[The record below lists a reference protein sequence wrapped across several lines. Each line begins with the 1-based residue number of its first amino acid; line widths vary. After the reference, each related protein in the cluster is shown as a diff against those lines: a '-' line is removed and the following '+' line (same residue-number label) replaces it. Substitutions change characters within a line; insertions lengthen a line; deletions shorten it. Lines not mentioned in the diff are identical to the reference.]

1 MRALEVSAMTG
12 QEQTLFDELRTI
24 DEETRWHAVE
34 TRDASFNG
42 IFFYGVRS
50 TGIYCKPSCPS
61 RRPRRA
67 QVAFFASPEEAE
79 AEKFRPCRRCRPRE
93 TGARDARLEMVEG
106 ACRLIEAAAP
116 EEGLPSLAGLGAAL
130 GVSRYYLQR
139 EFKRI
144 VGVSPRQYAVAHR
157 VKQFKSRIKEGETV
171 IDAMNE
177 AGYGSSSRLYEQ
189 TDAELG
195 MTPASYA
202 RGGAGARIAFTVA
215 PCELG
220 RLLVAATARGLCAV
234 RLGDSDAELETTLR
248 KEFPE
253 AEIERDA
260 QALGQYVEA
269 ILRHLAGQQTSLELP
284 LDVRATA
291 FQRRVWEELRRIPFG
306 STRSYREVAESL
318 GQPTATR
325 AVAGACAANPIALVT
340 PCHRV
345 VREDG
350 SLSGYRW
357 GTERKAKLLAR
368 EQALA
373 SKRT

>member
-1 MRALEVSAMTG
+1 MEVSAMTG
-12 QEQTLFDELRTI
+12 QEETLFDELRTI
-24 DEETRWHAVE
+24 DEETRWRAVE

-61 RRPRRA
+61 RRARRA
-67 QVAFFASPEEAE
+67 QVVFFASPGEAE
-79 AEKFRPCRRCRPRE
+79 ADKFRPCRRCRPRE
-93 TGARDARLEMVEG
+93 ACARDARLEMVEG

-116 EEGLPSLAGLGAAL
+116 EEGLPSLASLGASL

-171 IDAMNE
+171 IEAMNE

-202 RGGAGARIAFTVA
+202 RGGAGARIAYTIA

-220 RLLVAATARGLCAV
+220 RLLVAATSRGLCAV
-234 RLGDSDAELETTLR
+234 RLGDSDAELEATLST
-248 KEFPE
+248 EFPE
-253 AEIERDA
+253 AEIKQDA
-260 QALGQYVEA
+260 HALGDYVEA

-306 STRSYREVAESL
+306 STRSYREVAASL
-318 GQPTATR
+318 GQPTAVR
-325 AVAGACAANPIALVT
+325 AVAGACAANPVALVT

-357 GTERKAKLLAR
+357 GTERKAKLLAQ
-368 EQALA
+368 EQTLA
-373 SKRT
+373 SKRI

>member
-1 MRALEVSAMTG
+1 MSG
-12 QEQTLFDELRTI
+12 QPEQTLIDELRTI
-24 DEETRWHAVE
+24 DEETRWHALE
-34 TRDASFNG
+34 TRDASFDG

-50 TGIYCKPSCPS
+50 TGIYCKPSCPA

-67 QVAFFASPEEAE
+67 QVLFFASHDAAE
-79 AEKFRPCRRCRPRE
+79 AKNFRACRRCRPRD
-93 TGARDARLEMVEG
+93 ARASDARLTMVEQ
-106 ACRLIEAAAP
+106 ACRLIEAATPDA
-116 EEGLPSLAGLGAAL
+116 GLPSLAELGQRL
-130 GVSRYYLQR
+130 GVSHYYLQR
-139 EFKRI
+139 EFKKI
-144 VGVSPRQYAVAHR
+144 VGVSPRQYGVAHR
-157 VKQFKSRIKEGETV
+157 IKQFKSRIKKGESV

-189 TDAELG
+189 TNAELG

-202 RGGAGARIAFTVA
+202 RGGAGARINFTIA

-234 RLGDSDAELETTLR
+234 RLGDSEEELEATLR
-248 KEFPE
+248 TEFPQ
-253 AEIERDA
+253 AEMRRDA
-260 QALGQYVEA
+260 QALGAYVEA

-318 GQPTATR
+318 GQPAAVR
-325 AVAGACAANPIALVT
+325 AVAGACARNPVALVT

-357 GTERKAKLLAR
+357 GTERKAKLLAQ
-368 EQALA
+368 EQTLA

>member
-1 MRALEVSAMTG
+1 MRALEVSALE
-12 QEQTLFDELRTI
+12 QEQTLIDELRTM
-24 DEETRWHAVE
+24 DEEMRWRALE

-67 QVAFFASPEEAE
+67 QVVFFDSQDEAE
-79 AEKFRPCRRCRPRE
+79 AKKFRPCRRCRPRD
-93 TGARDARLEMVEG
+93 TTAGDARREMVEQ

-116 EEGLPSLAGLGAAL
+116 EEGLPSLAALGATL

-139 EFKRI
+139 EFKKI

-157 VKQFKSRIKEGETV
+157 IKQFKSRIKEGESV

-189 TDAELG
+189 TNAELG

-202 RGGAGARIAFTVA
+202 RGGAGARIGFSIAA
-215 PCELG
+215 CDLG
-220 RLLVAATARGLCAV
+220 RILVAATARGLCAV
-234 RLGDSDAELETTLR
+234 RLGDSDAELEATLR

-253 AEIERDA
+253 AEISRDA
-260 QALGQYVEA
+260 QALGAYVEA
-269 ILRHLAGQQTSLELP
+269 ILQHLAGHRTSLELP

-291 FQRRVWEELRRIPFG
+291 FQRRVWEALRRIPFG

-318 GQPTATR
+318 GQPTAAR

-357 GTERKAKLLAR
+357 GVERKAKLLAQ

>member
-1 MRALEVSAMTG
+1 MEVSAMG
-12 QEQTLFDELRTI
+12 QEQTLVDELRTI
-24 DEETRWHAVE
+24 GEETRWRAVE

-50 TGIYCKPSCPS
+50 TGVYCKPSCPS

-67 QVAFFASPEEAE
+67 QVVYFDSQGEAE
-79 AEKFRPCRRCRPRE
+79 AKKFRACRRCRPRD
-93 TGARDARLEMVEG
+93 TRLEMVEQ
-106 ACRLIEAAAP
+106 ACRLIEAATP
-116 EEGLPSLAGLGAAL
+116 EEGWPSLAALGQTL
-130 GVSRYYLQR
+130 GVSRYHLQR
-139 EFKRI
+139 EFKKI
-144 VGVSPRQYAVAHR
+144 VGVSPRQYGVAHR
-157 VKQFKSRIKEGETV
+157 IKQFKSRIKKGESV

-177 AGYGSSSRLYEQ
+177 AGYGSSSRLYEH

-202 RGGAGARIAFTVA
+202 RGGAGAQIAYTIA
-215 PCELG
+215 ACDLG
-220 RLLVAATARGLCAV
+220 QILVAATGRGLCAV
-234 RLGDSDAELETTLR
+234 RLGDSAAELEATLR
-248 KEFPE
+248 AEFPE
-253 AEIERDA
+253 AEINHDSH
-260 QALGQYVEA
+260 ALGEYVEA

-306 STRSYREVAESL
+306 STRSYRQVAESL
-318 GQPTATR
+318 GQPTAVR

-357 GTERKAKLLAR
+357 GTERKAKLLAQ
-368 EQALA
+368 EQTLA
-373 SKRT
+373 SKGT

>member
-1 MRALEVSAMTG
+1 MG

-24 DEETRWHAVE
+24 DVETRLRAVE

-50 TGIYCKPSCPS
+50 TGIYCRPSCPS
-61 RRPRRA
+61 RRPRRG
-67 QVAFFASPEEAE
+67 QVVFFDSYGEAE
-79 AEKFRPCRRCRPRE
+79 AAGFRPCRRCHPRE
-93 TGARDARLEMVEG
+93 VDTRDARLEMVEQ

-116 EEGLPSLAGLGAAL
+116 EEGLPSLAALGATL
-130 GVSRYYLQR
+130 GVSPYRLQR
-139 EFKRI
+139 EFKQL
-144 VGVSPRQYAVAHR
+144 VGVSPRQYGVAHR
-157 VKQFKSRIKEGETV
+157 VKKFKSRIKGGETV

-177 AGYGSSSRLYEQ
+177 AGYGSSSRLYEH
-189 TDAELG
+189 TNAELG

-202 RGGAGARIAFTVA
+202 RGGAGARIRFTVA

-220 RLLVAATARGLCAV
+220 RILVAATTRGLCAV
-234 RLGDSDAELETTLR
+234 RLGDSEAELEATLR
-248 KEFPE
+248 TEFPA
-253 AEIERDA
+253 AEIKEDA
-260 QALGQYVEA
+260 QPLGEYVEA
-269 ILRHLAGQQTSLELP
+269 ILRHLDGQQTSLALP

-291 FQRRVWEELRRIPFG
+291 FQRRVWEELRHIPFG
-306 STRSYREVAESL
+306 STRSYREIAESI

-325 AVAGACAANPIALVT
+325 AVAGACASNPLALVT

-357 GTERKAKLLAR
+357 GVERKAKLLAR

-373 SKRT
+373 SKRN

>member
-1 MRALEVSAMTG
+1 MEVSVMG
-12 QEQTLFDELRTI
+12 REQTLIDELRTI
-24 DEETRWHAVE
+24 DEETRWRAVE
-34 TRDASFNG
+34 TRDANFDG

-50 TGIYCKPSCPS
+50 TGVYCKPSCPS

-67 QVAFFASPEEAE
+67 QVAFFASEDEAE
-79 AEKFRPCRRCRPRE
+79 AKKFRACRRCRPRE
-93 TGARDARLEMVEG
+93 REARDTRREMIEH
-106 ACRLIEAAAP
+106 ACRLIEAATP
-116 EEGLPSLAGLGAAL
+116 EEGWPSLATLGATL

-139 EFKRI
+139 EFKKI

-157 VKQFKSRIKEGETV
+157 IKQFKSRVKEGESV

-189 TDAELG
+189 TNAELG

-202 RGGAGARIAFTVA
+202 RGGAGASINFTVA
-215 PCELG
+215 ACELG
-220 RLLVAATARGLCAV
+220 RILVAATSRGLCAV
-234 RLGDSDAELETTLR
+234 RLGDSDAELEATLR
-248 KEFPE
+248 TEFPG
-253 AEIERDA
+253 AEISCDP
-260 QALGQYVEA
+260 QALGAYVEA
-269 ILRHLAGQQTSLELP
+269 ILQHLAGRQTSLALP

-306 STRSYREVAESL
+306 STRSYAEVAESI

-325 AVAGACAANPIALVT
+325 AVAGACAANPVALVT

-345 VREDG
+345 VRGDG

-357 GTERKAKLLAR
+357 GADRKAKLLAQ

-373 SKRT
+373 SKKP

>member
-1 MRALEVSAMTG
+1 MG

-24 DEETRWHAVE
+24 DEETRWLAVE

-50 TGIYCKPSCPS
+50 TGVYCKPSCPS

-67 QVAFFASPEEAE
+67 QVVYFDSQGEAE
-79 AEKFRPCRRCRPRE
+79 AKKFRACRRCRPQE
-93 TGARDARLEMVEG
+93 SGARDARLAMVEH
-106 ACRLIEAAAP
+106 ACRLIEAATP
-116 EEGLPSLAGLGAAL
+116 EEGWPSLAELGQTL
-130 GVSRYYLQR
+130 GVSRYHLQR
-139 EFKRI
+139 EFKKT

-157 VKQFKSRIKEGETV
+157 VKQFKSRIKKGESV

-177 AGYGSSSRLYEQ
+177 AGYGSSSRLYEH

-202 RGGAGARIAFTVA
+202 RGGAGARIKFSIA

-220 RLLVAATARGLCAV
+220 RILVAATARGLCAV
-234 RLGDSDAELETTLR
+234 RLGDTEAELEATLR
-248 KEFPE
+248 AEFPE
-253 AEIERDA
+253 AELSQDSH
-260 QALGQYVEA
+260 ALGAYVEA
-269 ILRHLAGQQTSLELP
+269 ILRHLDGQQTSLELP

-306 STRSYREVAESL
+306 STRSYRQVAESL
-318 GQPTATR
+318 GQPTAVR
-325 AVAGACAANPIALVT
+325 AVAGACAANPVALVT

-357 GTERKAKLLAR
+357 GAERKAKLLAQ
-368 EQALA
+368 EQTLA
-373 SKRT
+373 AKGT

>member
-1 MRALEVSAMTG
+1 MEVSAMTG

-24 DEETRWHAVE
+24 DEETRWRALE
-34 TRDASFNG
+34 TRDATFNG

-61 RRPRRA
+61 RRPRRT
-67 QVAFFASPEEAE
+67 QVVFFASPDEAE

-93 TGARDARLEMVEG
+93 TGARETRLEMVEG
-106 ACRLIEAAAP
+106 ACRLIEAATP

-130 GVSRYYLQR
+130 GVSPYYLQR
-139 EFKRI
+139 EFKKI

-189 TDAELG
+189 TNAELG

-202 RGGAGARIAFTVA
+202 RGGAGASIAFTCA

-220 RLLVAATARGLCAV
+220 RLLVAATSRGLCAV
-234 RLGDSDAELETTLR
+234 RLGDSDAELEATLR
-248 KEFPE
+248 KEFPA
-253 AEIERDA
+253 AEIKRDA
-260 QALGQYVEA
+260 QSLGDYVEA
-269 ILRHLAGQQTSLELP
+269 ILSHLAGQQTSLELP

-318 GQPTATR
+318 GQPTAVR

-357 GTERKAKLLAR
+357 GTERKAKLLAQ
-368 EQALA
+368 EQTFA

>member
-1 MRALEVSAMTG
+1 MTG
-12 QEQTLFDELRTI
+12 QEETLFEELRTI

-61 RRPRRA
+61 RRARRA
-67 QVAFFASPEEAE
+67 QVVFFASPGEAE
-79 AEKFRPCRRCRPRE
+79 AQKFRPCRRCRPRA
-93 TGARDARLEMVEG
+93 TGARDARLEMIEG

-116 EEGLPSLAGLGAAL
+116 EEGLPSLASLGASL

-139 EFKRI
+139 EFKRL
-144 VGVSPRQYAVAHR
+144 VGVSPRQYALAQR

-202 RGGAGARIAFTVA
+202 RGGAGARIMFTTA
-215 PCELG
+215 PCGLG
-220 RLLVAATARGLCAV
+220 QLLVAATSRGLCAV
-234 RLGDSDAELETTLR
+234 RLGDSDAELEATLR
-248 KEFPE
+248 TEFPE
-253 AEIERDA
+253 AEIKPDA
-260 QALGQYVEA
+260 HALGEYVEA

-318 GQPTATR
+318 GQPTAVR
-325 AVAGACAANPIALVT
+325 AVAGACAANPVALVT

-357 GTERKAKLLAR
+357 GIERKANLLAQ
-368 EQALA
+368 EQTLA
-373 SKRT
+373 PERI

>member
-1 MRALEVSAMTG
+1 MER
-12 QEQTLFDELRTI
+12 EQTLIDELRTM
-24 DEETRWHAVE
+24 DEEMRWRALE

-67 QVAFFASPEEAE
+67 QVVFFDTHGEAE
-79 AEKFRPCRRCRPRE
+79 AQKFRPCRRCRPRE
-93 TGARDARLEMVEG
+93 TGAADARLEMVKQ
-106 ACRLIEAAAP
+106 ACRLIEAATP
-116 EEGLPSLAGLGAAL
+116 EEGWPSLAALGATL

-139 EFKRI
+139 EFKRV
-144 VGVSPRQYAVAHR
+144 VGVSPRQYGVAHR
-157 VKQFKSRIKEGETV
+157 VKQFKSRIKEGESV

-189 TDAELG
+189 TNAELG

-202 RGGAGARIAFTVA
+202 RGGAGARIAFTIA
-215 PCELG
+215 TCELG
-220 RLLVAATARGLCAV
+220 HILVAATTRGLCAV
-234 RLGDSDAELETTLR
+234 RLGDSEEELEATLR
-248 KEFPE
+248 TEFPE
-253 AEIERDA
+253 AEISPDA
-260 QALGQYVEA
+260 DALGEYVEA
-269 ILRHLAGQQTSLELP
+269 ILGHLAGQQTSLQLP

-306 STRSYREVAESL
+306 TTRSYREVAESL

-357 GTERKAKLLAR
+357 GVERKARLLAQ
-368 EQALA
+368 EQSLA

>member
-1 MRALEVSAMTG
+1 ME

-24 DEETRWHAVE
+24 DEEMRWRAVE

-50 TGIYCKPSCPS
+50 TSIYCKPSCPA

-67 QVAFFASPEEAE
+67 QVVFFDSHDGAE
-79 AEKFRPCRRCRPRE
+79 AAKFRPCRRCRPRE
-93 TGARDARLEMVEG
+93 ACARDARLEMVEG
-106 ACRLIEAAAP
+106 ACRLIEAATP
-116 EEGLPSLAGLGAAL
+116 EAGLPSLAGLGVAL

-139 EFKRI
+139 EFKRV

-157 VKQFKSRIKEGETV
+157 IKQFKSRIKEGETV

-202 RGGAGARIAFTVA
+202 RGGAGARITFAIA

-220 RLLVAATARGLCAV
+220 RILVAATTRGLCAV
-234 RLGDSDAELETTLR
+234 RLGDFDEELEATLR
-248 KEFPE
+248 TEFPE
-253 AEIERDA
+253 AEIKRDA
-260 QALGQYVEA
+260 QALGEYVEA

-318 GQPTATR
+318 GQPTAMR
-325 AVAGACAANPIALVT
+325 AVAGACAANPLALVT

-357 GTERKAKLLAR
+357 GIERKAKLLAQER
-368 EQALA
+368 A
-373 SKRT
+373 RT

>member
-1 MRALEVSAMTG
+1 ME

-34 TRDASFNG
+34 TRDANFNG

-50 TGIYCKPSCPS
+50 TGIYCKPSCAS

-67 QVAFFASPEEAE
+67 QVVFYDSCGAAE
-79 AEKFRPCRRCRPRE
+79 AAKFRPCRRCRPRE
-93 TGARDARLEMVEG
+93 AATRDARLEMVEH

-116 EEGLPSLAGLGAAL
+116 EEGLPSLAALGATL
-130 GVSRYYLQR
+130 GISPYRLQR
-139 EFKRI
+139 EFKQL
-144 VGVSPRQYAVAHR
+144 VGVSPRQYGVAHR
-157 VKQFKSRIKEGETV
+157 VKQFKSRIKGGETV

-177 AGYGSSSRLYEQ
+177 AGYGSSSRLYEH
-189 TDAELG
+189 TNAELG

-202 RGGAGARIAFTVA
+202 RGGAGARISFTIA

-220 RLLVAATARGLCAV
+220 RILVAATTRGLCAV
-234 RLGDSDAELETTLR
+234 RLGDSEEELEATLR
-248 KEFPE
+248 TEFPA
-253 AEIERDA
+253 AEISHETQPLRE
-260 QALGQYVEA
+260 YVEA
-269 ILRHLAGQQTSLELP
+269 ILRHLDGQQTSLELP

-306 STRSYREVAESL
+306 STRSYREIAERL
-318 GQPTATR
+318 GQPTATAR
-325 AVAGACAANPIALVT
+325 VAGACAANPIALVT

-357 GTERKAKLLAR
+357 GVERKAKLLAR
-368 EQALA
+368 EQTVA
-373 SKRT
+373 SKRN

>member
-1 MRALEVSAMTG
+1 MG
-12 QEQTLFDELRTI
+12 HEQTLVDELRTI
-24 DEETRWHAVE
+24 DEELRWRALE
-34 TRDASFNG
+34 MRDASFNG

-67 QVAFFASPEEAE
+67 QIVYFDSQGEAE
-79 AEKFRPCRRCRPRE
+79 AQKFRPCRRCRPRAAGE
-93 TGARDARLEMVEG
+93 PDARLEMIKA
-106 ACRLIEAAAP
+106 ACRLIEAATP
-116 EEGLPSLAGLGAAL
+116 EEGWPSLAELGQTL

-139 EFKRI
+139 EFKKI

-171 IDAMNE
+171 IDAMND
-177 AGYGSSSRLYEQ
+177 AGYGSSSRLYEH
-189 TDAELG
+189 TNAELG

-202 RGGAGARIAFTVA
+202 RGGAGARIMFTIA

-220 RLLVAATARGLCAV
+220 RILVAATTRGLCAV
-234 RLGDSDAELETTLR
+234 RLGDSDAELEATLR
-248 KEFPE
+248 TEFPE
-253 AEIERDA
+253 AEISQDPR
-260 QALGQYVEA
+260 ALGEYVEA
-269 ILRHLAGQQTSLELP
+269 ILAHLAGRQTSQELP

-318 GQPTATR
+318 GQPTAVR
-325 AVAGACAANPIALVT
+325 AVAGACAANPLALIT

-357 GTERKAKLLAR
+357 GVERKAKLL
-368 EQALA
+368 EQERTLA
-373 SKRT
+373 AQKS

>member
-1 MRALEVSAMTG
+1 MEVSVME
-12 QEQTLFDELRTI
+12 QEQTLSDELRTI
-24 DEETRWHAVE
+24 DEQMRWRALE
-34 TRDASFNG
+34 TRDVSFDG

-67 QVAFFASPEEAE
+67 QVVFFNSQDEAE

-93 TGARDARLEMVEG
+93 TGARDARREMIEQ

-116 EEGLPSLAGLGAAL
+116 EEGLPSLAALGATL
-130 GVSRYYLQR
+130 GVSRYHLQR
-139 EFKRI
+139 EFKKL
-144 VGVSPRQYAVAHR
+144 VGVSPRQYALAHR
-157 VKQFKSRIKEGETV
+157 VKQFKSRIREGESV

-202 RGGAGARIAFTVA
+202 RGGAGARIGFTVA
-215 PCELG
+215 ACDLG

-234 RLGDSDAELETTLR
+234 RLGDSAEQLEATLR
-248 KEFPE
+248 AEFPA
-253 AEIERDA
+253 AEITHDP
-260 QALGQYVEA
+260 QALGLYVEA
-269 ILRHLAGQQTSLELP
+269 ILRHLAGQQTSLDLP

-291 FQRRVWEELRRIPFG
+291 FQRRVWEQLRCIPFG

-325 AVAGACAANPIALVT
+325 AVAGACAANPVALVT

-345 VREDG
+345 VRGDG

-357 GTERKAKLLAR
+357 GAERKAKLLAQ
-368 EQALA
+368 EQSLA

>member
-1 MRALEVSAMTG
+1 MG
-12 QEQTLFDELRTI
+12 QEETLFDELRTI
-24 DEETRWHAVE
+24 EEETRWRAVE

-50 TGIYCKPSCPS
+50 TGVYCKPSCPS

-67 QVAFFASPEEAE
+67 QVVFYASADEAE
-79 AEKFRPCRRCRPRE
+79 AEKFRACRRCRPRE
-93 TGARDARLEMVEG
+93 VGARDARLDMVEQ
-106 ACRLIEAAAP
+106 ACRLIEAATP
-116 EEGLPSLAGLGAAL
+116 GEGWPSLNELGQRL
-130 GVSRYYLQR
+130 GVSSYHLQR
-139 EFKRI
+139 EFKKI
-144 VGVSPRQYAVAHR
+144 VGVSPRQYGVAHR
-157 VKQFKSRIKEGETV
+157 IKQFKSRIKKGESV

-177 AGYGSSSRLYEQ
+177 AGYGSSSRLYEH
-189 TDAELG
+189 TNAELG

-202 RGGAGARIAFTVA
+202 RGGAGAHITFTIA

-220 RLLVAATARGLCAV
+220 RILVAATPRGLCAV
-234 RLGDSDAELETTLR
+234 RLGDTEAELEATLR
-248 KEFPE
+248 AEFSQ
-253 AEIERDA
+253 AELSRDA
-260 QALGQYVEA
+260 HALGEYVEA

-318 GQPTATR
+318 GQPTAVR
-325 AVAGACAANPIALVT
+325 AVAGACAANPVALVT

-357 GTERKAKLLAR
+357 GTERKAKLLAQ
-368 EQALA
+368 EQTLA

>member
-1 MRALEVSAMTG
+1 MRAMEVSVMG
-12 QEQTLFDELRTI
+12 REQTLIDELRML
-24 DEETRWHAVE
+24 DEETRWRAVE

-67 QVAFFASPEEAE
+67 QVVYFDSRGEAE
-79 AEKFRPCRRCRPRE
+79 AEKFRPCRRCRPLE
-93 TGARDARLEMVEG
+93 AGAVDARLEMVKQ
-106 ACRLIEAAAP
+106 ACRLIEAATP
-116 EEGLPSLAGLGAAL
+116 EEGWPSLAALGRTL

-139 EFKRI
+139 EFKKI
-144 VGVSPRQYAVAHR
+144 VGVSPRQYGVAHR
-157 VKQFKSRIKEGETV
+157 VKQFKSRIKKGESV

-177 AGYGSSSRLYEQ
+177 AGYGSSSRLYEH
-189 TDAELG
+189 TNAELG

-215 PCELG
+215 ACELG

-234 RLGDSDAELETTLR
+234 RLGDSDAELEATLR
-248 KEFPE
+248 AEFPE
-253 AEIERDA
+253 AELSEDA
-260 QALGQYVEA
+260 HALGSYVEA
-269 ILRHLAGQQTSLELP
+269 ILRHLAGQQTSLDLP

-306 STRSYREVAESL
+306 DTRSYRQVAESL

-325 AVAGACAANPIALVT
+325 AVAGACAANPV
-340 PCHRV
+340 
-345 VREDG
+345 
-350 SLSGYRW
+350 
-357 GTERKAKLLAR
+357 
-368 EQALA
+368 
-373 SKRT
+373 

>member
-1 MRALEVSAMTG
+1 MTG
-12 QEQTLFDELRTI
+12 QPEQTLFDELRTI
-24 DEETRWHAVE
+24 DEETRWHALE
-34 TRDASFNG
+34 TRDASFDG

-50 TGIYCKPSCPS
+50 TGVYCKPSCPS

-67 QVAFFASPEEAE
+67 QVVFFDSHGEAE
-79 AEKFRPCRRCRPRE
+79 AGKFRACRRCRPGE
-93 TGARDARLEMVEG
+93 TSAPDARLEMVKQ
-106 ACRLIEAAAP
+106 ACRLIESATA
-116 EEGLPSLAGLGAAL
+116 EEGLPSLAELGQTL
-130 GVSRYYLQR
+130 GVSHYRLQR
-139 EFKRI
+139 EFKKI
-144 VGVSPRQYAVAHR
+144 VGVSPRQYGVAHR
-157 VKQFKSRIKEGETV
+157 VKQFKSRIKKGESV

-202 RGGAGARIAFTVA
+202 RGGAGARITYTTA

-220 RLLVAATARGLCAV
+220 RILVAATARGLCAV
-234 RLGDSDAELETTLR
+234 RLGDSAEELEATLR
-248 KEFPE
+248 KEFPQ
-253 AEIERDA
+253 AEMSRDS
-260 QALGQYVEA
+260 QALGEYVEA

-318 GQPTATR
+318 GQPTAVR
-325 AVAGACAANPIALVT
+325 AVAGACAANPVALVT

-357 GTERKAKLLAR
+357 GTERKAKLLAQ
-368 EQALA
+368 EQTLA

>member
-1 MRALEVSAMTG
+1 ME
-12 QEQTLFDELRTI
+12 QEQTLSDELRMI
-24 DEETRWHAVE
+24 DEEMRWRAVE
-34 TRDASFNG
+34 TRDASFDA

-50 TGIYCKPSCPS
+50 TGVYCKPSCPS

-67 QVAFFASPEEAE
+67 QVVFFASQDEAE
-79 AEKFRPCRRCRPRE
+79 AQKFRSCRRCHPRE
-93 TGARDARLEMVEG
+93 LKARDTRREMIER
-106 ACRLIEAAAP
+106 ACRLIETAAP
-116 EEGLPSLAGLGAAL
+116 EAGLPSLASLSAAL
-130 GVSRYYLQR
+130 GVSRYSLQR

-144 VGVSPRQYAVAHR
+144 VGVSPRQYGVAHR
-157 VKQFKSRIKEGETV
+157 VKQFKSRIKGGESV

-189 TDAELG
+189 TNAELG

-202 RGGAGARIAFTVA
+202 RGGAGARIGFTTA
-215 PCELG
+215 ACELG
-220 RLLVAATARGLCAV
+220 RLLVAATSRGLCAV
-234 RLGDSDAELETTLR
+234 RLGDSDEELEATLR
-248 KEFPE
+248 AEFPE
-253 AEIERDA
+253 AEISPDPR
-260 QALGQYVEA
+260 ALGGYLEA
-269 ILRHLAGQQTSLELP
+269 ILGHLAGQQTSLELP

-291 FQRRVWEELRRIPFG
+291 FQRRVWEQLRRIPFG

-345 VREDG
+345 VRGDG

-357 GTERKAKLLAR
+357 GTERKAKLLAQ
-368 EQALA
+368 EQSLA